1 MVDNDALTAALTEAC
16 ALDPAYAGPADNL
29 LLRPPG
35 AGLAKAAL
43 NRVVLGLLHH
53 SNASELF
60 GLMPCGDGT
69 AETFGLETAA
79 VWLVLEANRRPAS
92 EVVDDFAHFLDR
104 REVEGLKVELVHGLQ
119 IKASID
125 LNTSLRSETFDNLP

>member
-1 MVDNDALTAALTEAC
+1 
-16 ALDPAYAGPADNL
+16 
-29 LLRPPG
+29 
-35 AGLAKAAL
+35 
-43 NRVVLGLLHH
+43 
-53 SNASELF
+53 
-60 GLMPCGDGT
+60 MPCGDGT